1 MLYDATQHGEEDQ
14 QLTTGREEAH
24 RDADEEKAQLEGLEQ
39 GLAQGLAS
47 LSREV
52 QELRTELRVLKS
64 AEPLVS
70 GKPWLPFKHKAV
82 AGPPAAK
89 RSPTNQ
95 VAV

>member
-24 RDADEEKAQLEGLEQ
+24 RDADEEMARMKAQLEGLEQ

-64 AEPLVS
+64 AEPLQRMW
-70 GKPWLPFKHKAV
+70 PT
-82 AGPPAAK
+82 AGLQK
-89 RSPTNQ
+89 SHTRRMGT
-95 VAV
+95 